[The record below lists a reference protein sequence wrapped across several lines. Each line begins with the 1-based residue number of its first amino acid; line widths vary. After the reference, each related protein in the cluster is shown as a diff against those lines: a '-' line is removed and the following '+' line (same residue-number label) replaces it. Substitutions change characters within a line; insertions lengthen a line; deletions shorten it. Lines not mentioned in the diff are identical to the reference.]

1 MALVHRGQGETKERD
16 SHSRVVGGR
25 FHKQRN
31 LHMRLILGC
40 HKTRRSPHPP
50 ARILKVDIETL
61 PGFSSVYRADDLSNT
76 WLSRGCVL
84 ENDSHCG
91 NTTHALQGQG
101 RRWGDSNCPGPA
113 FSSTGD
119 RVLSMTSSNTI
130 CLRFNL
136 LSLYLIHHF
145 WLLCDTHGVRLT
157 RFTCPFS

>member
-1 MALVHRGQGETKERD
+1 MFCIHVFLIDKNHVNLSFGLLLFFFFSIKLYLLVHKMALVHRGQGETKERD

-101 RRWGDSNCPGPA
+101 RR
-113 FSSTGD
+113 
-119 RVLSMTSSNTI
+119 
-130 CLRFNL
+130 
-136 LSLYLIHHF
+136 
-145 WLLCDTHGVRLT
+145 
-157 RFTCPFS
+157 